1 MNHHFFLA
9 LMLGVLITS
18 CTSSTDPAD
27 IRPQAPTTVRATSV
41 NASTVALTWEAASQ
55 DQSRT
60 GFTITISGTGVDRD
74 TTINDPAART
84 VNVSGLVAGT
94 LYTFSVYALNGTT
107 TSASAASV
115 QWAPALRYTM
125 KVYEPMSENG
135 NGIQLSHPV
144 SLLLPAAFKWD
155 LCVEIRNDS
164 LLIGCPLQSVFARA
178 DASGLYVNGDSVRRT
193 VIGRIWDNVSSLES
207 TLDGSDVTSGS
218 FSSVM
223 INAEARNASGTPF
236 AFVVRTQSGNYAKV
250 LVKSTNGSLLQGLPP
265 DRYLDLEIVYQP
277 LPGQA
282 FLKKQG

>member
-60 GFTITISGTGVDRD
+60 GFKIAISGTGVDRD

-125 KVYEPMSENG
+125 KVYEPLSENG

-164 LLIGCPLQSVFARA
+164 LLIGSPLQSVFARA
-178 DASGLYVNGDSVRRT
+178 DSSGLYVNGDSIRRT
-193 VIGRIWDNVSSLES
+193 VIGSVWPNVSSLDE
-207 TLDGSDVTSGS
+207 VTDDLKSAAYR
-218 FSSVM
+218 SVLL
-223 INAEARNASGTPF
+223 NLGQVNSAATPF
-236 AFVVRTQSGNYAKV
+236 VFAVRTQAGNYAKV
-250 LVKSTNGSLLQGLPP
+250 LVKPTNGSLLQGLPP

-277 LPGQA
+277 LAGQT
-282 FLKKQG
+282 FLKQ